1 MQNLKNYWAYLERFR
16 AENQSLKM
24 QFDKNRVVFIGDSII
39 EGWNQH
45 PFFKENSHFINRGI
59 GGQTTSQI
67 LARFTANVI
76 QLQPKCVVISVG
88 TNDIAENQ
96 GPITLEKIQHN
107 FLTMI
112 AVAKEHDLKIILC
125 SILPV
130 SAYYWNPKV
139 LPGNKIRTLNA
150 FLASLADDEM
160 IFYIDFYTALED
172 DEKFNVKF
180 TEDGVHPNLDGY
192 TLISDILLKSNYL

>member
-45 PFFKENSHFINRGI
+45 PFLKENAHFINRGI

-160 IFYIDFYTALED
+160 IFYIDFHTALED
-172 DEKFNVKF
+172 KEKFNVKF

-192 TLISDILLKSNYL
+192 TLMSDILLKSNYL